1 MHHFNFKPSGL
12 PYDSLDGTN
21 INIVAFKINHINFT
35 KINTIKTK
43 INKNSTKSVK
53 LRPKW

>member
-35 KINTIKTK
+35 KINTFKTK